1 MNLFAR
7 ISARNA
13 ELDAAYQEWLR
24 QQGSRLAWPKAD
36 YMAVLVAGA
45 TLFGI
50 FTLYSVPDSETT
62 IWLRSQ
68 IAFWMNA
75 ALFAL
80 AIMNAA
86 AFALWNGGKGIT
98 IRFEEAPVASLDG
111 GEPLPQIAGK
121 SPFLTPFERQA
132 IEGYKHQ
139 RLSLETAAK
148 VKACIRA
155 GMTTH
160 EAAAEIVIG
169 EPLVRRYANL
179 LQCATVD
186 LDLTPL
192 SE

>member
-1 MNLFAR
+1 M
-7 ISARNA
+7 
-13 ELDAAYQEWLR
+13 DAAYWEWLR
-24 QQGSRLAWPKAD
+24 QQGSRLTWPKAD

-98 IRFEEAPVASLDG
+98 IRFEEAPALHA
-111 GEPLPQIAGK
+111 GEQPAELPDPGDWTFPKMTPYLTNHDRLRIAATTNPK
-121 SPFLTPFERQA
+121 LNE
-132 IEGYKHQ
+132 
-139 RLSLETAAK
+139 ETAARI
-148 VKACIRA
+148 KAGLA
-155 GMTTH
+155 TGMTS
-160 EAAAEIVIG
+160 AEIATQTGYSLDTVKK
-169 EPLVRRYANL
+169 YAAL
-179 LQCATVD
+179 IRKGFEATESA
-186 LDLTPL
+186 PL
-192 SE
+192 SFDL